1 MFLDLFHIKMS
12 QTSGQDGD
20 IGRYTVPPCTTK
32 RRTTTNLKTKNNQ
45 NCQKIKLHGSL
56 TTKEL
61 KKKHLS
67 KPVGEVKMGS
77 WGRQDLRQ
85 GGSCRTWWARW
96 WLADRAVPHSRANIP
111 GGTTGE

>member
-1 MFLDLFHIKMS
+1 MPA
-12 QTSGQDGD
+12 
-20 IGRYTVPPCTTK
+20 RTTK

-77 WGRQDLRQ
+77 QGVEDSQQ
-85 GGSCRTWWARW
+85 GGDWRTRRARQ
-96 WLADRAVPHSRANIP
+96 
-111 GGTTGE
+111 